1 MHNPERPMTR
11 HAIGPMRALL
21 CAAAI
26 LSALPC
32 ARAQTAPGAGDVIRT
47 LPPPPALAP
56 AASTPPAPPV
66 RTPAPPPQVN
76 GLQGFELK
84 EVRFAPTE
92 AIGPAELRAVAAPY
106 LNRRVEAA
114 DLAAFA
120 KALQQ
125 LYVDRGFGLVAIALP
140 SQNLT
145 QGTLNVVIVEPRF
158 GRVTLVQGSEPPI
171 NEARA
176 RGLMAY
182 AGVQAGRPLNLKQLD
197 RAMFSLN
204 DLPGTGA
211 KATLAPS
218 GDEGVF
224 DLVVETEG
232 RRVWDMTLDFDNH
245 GSRSTGIDR
254 LGALMRWNNPLHIGD
269 NLDLRLLASERAGLT
284 LGRLAYEAPL
294 GDTPWR
300 AMIGLSRVEYELGG
314 SFSALQANGVATV
327 RDAGVSYPL
336 IRSRGRNLIVRL
348 GVEDKVLEDR
358 FDALALR
365 TGKRIRNLVASAA
378 FEDRDELW
386 GGGFNG
392 ASLQAQVGRLRI
404 DTDNVRA
411 EDAVLGAQATQGDFG
426 KLNLQ
431 VSRLQAISQRVL
443 LYAGLTGQ
451 WASKNL
457 DGAEKLTLG
466 GARAVRAYPTAEAP
480 SDEGVVFSTE
490 LRCFVNPSWTVFG
503 LYDWAKGRLRKRPDD
518 GADNT
523 RVLDGAGIGLYFN
536 DPRLFTLKATLA
548 WRGRERPQS
557 ESGNDSP
564 RLYVQLQRPF

>member
-1 MHNPERPMTR
+1 MHTRERPMTR
-11 HAIGPMRALL
+11 RAIDLMRALL
-21 CAAAI
+21 CAAA
-26 LSALPC
+26 LVSALPC
-32 ARAQTAPGAGDVIRT
+32 VRAQPVPGAGDVVRT

-56 AASTPPAPPV
+56 AASAPSAPPFRAPAP
-66 RTPAPPPQVN
+66 APQVS

-84 EVRFAPTE
+84 EVRFTPTE
-92 AIGPAELRAVAAPY
+92 AIGPVELQAVAAPY

-125 LYVDRGFGLVAIALP
+125 LYVDRGYGLVAIALP

-145 QGTLNVVIVEPRF
+145 QGTLNVAIAEPRV
-158 GRVTLVQGSEPPI
+158 GRITLVQGSAPPI
-171 NEARA
+171 SEARA
-176 RGLMAY
+176 RGLMAH

-224 DLVVETEG
+224 DLVVETEA
-232 RRVWDMTLDFDNH
+232 RRAWDMALDFDNH
-245 GSRSTGIDR
+245 GSRSTGTDR
-254 LGALMRWNNPLHIGD
+254 LGALLRWNDPLRIGD
-269 NLDLRLLASERAGLT
+269 NLDLRLLVSERAGLT

-294 GDTPWR
+294 GYTPWR
-300 AMIGLSRVEYELGG
+300 ASIGVSRVEYELGG
-314 SFSALQANGVATV
+314 SFSALQAHGVATV
-327 RDAGVSYPL
+327 WDAGVSYPV

-348 GVEDKVLEDR
+348 GVEDKALEDR
-358 FDALALR
+358 FDALGLR
-365 TGKRIRNLVASAA
+365 TDKRIRDLVASAA
-378 FEDRDELW
+378 FEDRDTLW
-386 GGGFNG
+386 GGGFSG
-392 ASLQAQVGRLRI
+392 ASLQAQVGNLRI
-404 DTDNVRA
+404 DTENVRA
-411 EDAVLGAQATQGDFG
+411 EDAALGDQATHGGFA
-426 KLNLQ
+426 KLNVQL
-431 VSRLQAISQRVL
+431 SRLQAISERVL
-443 LYAGLTGQ
+443 LYAGVTGQ

-480 SDEGVVFSTE
+480 SDEGVIVSTE
-490 LRCFVNPSWTVFG
+490 LRYFVNPSWTVFG
-503 LYDWAKGRLRKRPDD
+503 LYDWAKGRLRKRPDE

-523 RVLDGAGIGLYFN
+523 RVLDGAGIGVYFN